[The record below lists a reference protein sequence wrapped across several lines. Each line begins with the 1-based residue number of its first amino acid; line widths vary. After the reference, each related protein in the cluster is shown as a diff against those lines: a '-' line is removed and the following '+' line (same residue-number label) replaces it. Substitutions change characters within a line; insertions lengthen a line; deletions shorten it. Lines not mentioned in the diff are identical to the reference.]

1 MTANKIV
8 ELVNRDD
15 TLLVLLSG
23 MLLAGILLIGL
34 IIYVGMKLLS

>member
-23 MLLAGILLIGL
+23 MLPDGILLIGL